1 MLSLCF
7 VLYILNLGSFTY
19 LPSTSK
25 YKNVTLD
32 FIHLQAGETPA
43 LLTQGRRIILFHV
56 DMTSDTYAQTIFV

>member
-7 VLYILNLGSFTY
+7 VQYILNLGSFTY

-43 LLTQGRRIILFHV
+43 LLTQEGFNYLVPCRH
-56 DMTSDTYAQTIFV
+56 D